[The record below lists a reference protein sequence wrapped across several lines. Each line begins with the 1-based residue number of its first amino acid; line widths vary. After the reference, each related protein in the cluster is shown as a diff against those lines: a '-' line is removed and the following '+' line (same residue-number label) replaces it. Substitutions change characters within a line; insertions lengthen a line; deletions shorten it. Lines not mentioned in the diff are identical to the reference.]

1 MANHKPEQPG
11 FTQETRKAKMLM
23 GSPGGNAGKGA
34 SYYRVGIPPVWAQ
47 TMGVSSEDRDLL
59 LTFDGKRVII
69 EKAKPEDKYENPSSS
84 RL

>member
-1 MANHKPEQPG
+1 MTNRKPKQPG

>member
-1 MANHKPEQPG
+1 MTKRKSEQPELA
-11 FTQETRKAKMLM
+11 QEPRKAKMLM

-47 TMGVSSEDRDLL
+47 MMGVSYKDRDLL

-69 EKAKPEDKYENPSSS
+69 EKAKPEE
-84 RL
+84 

>member
-1 MANHKPEQPG
+1 MTQSEQQELA
-11 FTQETRKAKMLM
+11 QETRKAKMLM

-47 TMGVSSEDRDLL
+47 MMGVSSEDRGLL

-69 EKAKPEDKYENPSSS
+69 EKAKLEE
-84 RL
+84 